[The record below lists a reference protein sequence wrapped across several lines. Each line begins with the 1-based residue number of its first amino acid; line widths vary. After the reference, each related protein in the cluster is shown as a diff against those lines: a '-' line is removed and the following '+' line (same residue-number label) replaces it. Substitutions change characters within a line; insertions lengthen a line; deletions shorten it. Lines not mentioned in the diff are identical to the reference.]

1 MAAEIELRDDYDGV
15 TLRELS
21 KRPYSSYP
29 TPRLLALAVFW
40 WVASL
45 VDRQGS
51 GPDGEFGRRPAPG
64 LGRSS

>member
-1 MAAEIELRDDYDGV
+1 MAAAIELRDEYDGV
-15 TLRELS
+15 TLRDLL
-21 KRPYSSYP
+21 KWSYGSDQ
-29 TPRLLALAVFW
+29 TWRLLALAVFR

-45 VDRQGS
+45 VYRQGS